1 MSIQTVLLLIAAAV
15 ISLLIA
21 SFQYFYKAKRRSRK
35 TILFAFLRFLSV
47 FTLFILLIN
56 PKLTITKTTVE
67 KPDLVLLADQSASI
81 KYLNQEEALNT
92 ALQQIT
98 ENTDLQERFDI
109 SVYGFG
115 EEILDSLPEASVS
128 QTRIHSGLKNIQKVH
143 RKPNSAVVLL
153 TDGNQ
158 TYGSDYAYYKSAYN
172 QPIFAIPFG
181 DTTRVEDLS
190 ISRVNANKYAY
201 LKNEFPV
208 ELLVSYSGKS
218 AKKSQL
224 QVYQG
229 KQLVYKETVTFSKEK
244 TSQFISF
251 NLKASAP
258 GIHTYKATIVPFTG
272 EKNKDNNTQRF
283 VVETIDQKTNI
294 LLVSAITHPDIAAFK
309 RSIESNE
316 RRSLTIKKPSEISN
330 LEDYQMLI
338 LYQPKTSFKKVYELA
353 AKKGIQL
360 LTVTGKQTDWNF
372 INKGNRNYKKSARSQ
387 VEEII
392 PVLSESFEIFNT
404 DIFDVSKYPPL
415 EASFGNETLTGT
427 YETLLYKQIAGVT
440 TQQPLLAFWNTDTS
454 SEAVLFGEGFWKWR
468 MIDFKNN
475 ENFENFDTLFGKI
488 VQYLSSKKERQ
499 RLTANYESVYYSNN
513 AIKIA
518 ATYFNKNYEFDAKG
532 SLLLSVMDT
541 EKQVSNKVPMVL
553 KGQFYEAD
561 LSDLPANQ
569 YNFSIKAQGTNLV
582 TRGSFSILDFDIE
595 KQFFRPDIESL
606 TSLTKINNGAVYY
619 KGQVGA
625 LISKLASSENF
636 KSIQKSKKDK
646 MPIIS
651 WKYLLGV
658 LLFLLGI
665 EWFLRKYN
673 GLI

>member
-1 MSIQTVLLLIAAAV
+1 MSIQTVLLLIAAAI

-21 SFQYFYKAKRRSRK
+21 SFQYFYKAKRTSTK
-35 TILFAFLRFLSV
+35 TVLFAFLRFLSV
-47 FTLFILLIN
+47 FTLLMLLIN
-56 PKLTITKTTVE
+56 PKLTITKTTIE

-81 KYLNQEEALNT
+81 KYLNEAEAINT
-92 ALQQIT
+92 TLQKIT

-115 EEILDSLPEASVS
+115 EEILDSLSTPLAT
-128 QTRIHSGLKNIQKVH
+128 QTRINSSLKNIQKVH
-143 RKPNSAVVLL
+143 RKPNSAVLLL

-181 DTTRVEDLS
+181 DTTQVDDLN

-201 LKNEFPV
+201 LNNEFPV
-208 ELLVSYSGKS
+208 ELLVNYSGKS
-218 AKKSQL
+218 TKKSQL
-224 QVYQG
+224 QIYRG
-229 KQLVYKETVTFSKEK
+229 KQLIHKETIVFSKENK
-244 TSQFISF
+244 SQFVSLK
-251 NLKASAP
+251 LKAASP
-258 GIHTYKATIVPFTG
+258 GIHTYKAIITAFTG
-272 EKNKDNNTQRF
+272 EKNTDNNTQRF

-294 LLVSAITHPDIAAFK
+294 LLVSAITHPDIAALK

-316 RRSLTIKKPSEISN
+316 RRSLTVKKPSQVN
-330 LEDYQMLI
+330 DLDDYQMLI

-353 AKKGIQL
+353 TQKGIQL
-360 LTVTGKQTDWNF
+360 LTVAGGQTDWNF
-372 INKGNRNYKKSARSQ
+372 INRLNRNYKKSARSQ

-404 DIFDVSKYPPL
+404 DIFEVSKYPPL
-415 EASFGNETLTGT
+415 EASFGNETLSGD
-427 YETLLYKQIAGVT
+427 YETLLFKQIAGVT

-475 ENFENFDTLFGKI
+475 ENFENFDSLFGKI
-488 VQYLSSKKERQ
+488 IQYLSSKKERQ
-499 RLTANYESVYYSNN
+499 RLTVNYESVYYSNN
-513 AIKIA
+513 AIKITA
-518 ATYFNKNYEFDAKG
+518 AYFNKNYEFDAKG
-532 SLLLSVMDT
+532 SLLLSVTDT
-541 EKQVSNKVPMVL
+541 EKQVSKKVPMVL

-569 YNFSIKAQGTNLV
+569 YSFSVNAQGTNLV
-582 TRGSFSILDFDIE
+582 TKGSFSILDFDIE

-606 TSLTKINNGAVYY
+606 LALTKTNNGQVYY
-619 KGQVGA
+619 KDQVNA
-625 LISKLASSENF
+625 LISQLSADDSF
-636 KSIQKSKKDK
+636 KPIQKSKKDK

-658 LLFLLGI
+658 LLLLLGI
-665 EWFLRKYN
+665 EWFLRKYS